1 LDLVFERST
10 YLLGQVWVSLAVH
23 RRNPFV
29 QQKNWLLVSLL
40 SLTVFGAIWMYFIP
54 HLATVSIWVVL
65 FSPVTIINGTSEEI
79 LWRGVYVKAFG
90 KHVF

>member
-1 LDLVFERST
+1 
-10 YLLGQVWVSLAVH
+10 
-23 RRNPFV
+23 
-29 QQKNWLLVSLL
+29 
-40 SLTVFGAIWMYFIP
+40 MYFIP